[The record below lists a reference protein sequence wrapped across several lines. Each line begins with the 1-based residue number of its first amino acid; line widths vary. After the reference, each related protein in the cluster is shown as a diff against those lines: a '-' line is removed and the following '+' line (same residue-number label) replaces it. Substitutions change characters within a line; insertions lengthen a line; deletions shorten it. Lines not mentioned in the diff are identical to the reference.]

1 MEFINRIIVRFLSC
15 LLLLFSN
22 TAYAVE
28 GNIRISELIVTK
40 RDVNLHVSFYLTVP
54 GNAVASKFQ
63 KQLRPHIFNEKGE
76 AWLDPITINGNLKQK
91 QEEQKAALSNSV
103 YNPVFLVKRGTIF
116 AYVKEI
122 AYEDWMGTNITLE
135 LGVTQ
140 HGCCDVDTLESIY
153 GAELTFLRVPAT
165 IKRTQAIVS
174 NTKRQAER
182 IPFLR
187 PVDAKDSTLTD
198 RGSPLRFRQ
207 GSAQLYRTYM
217 SNDETLK
224 TIDDALSILQSDN
237 KALLSKISIMGF
249 ASPEGD
255 PELNYILSEKRA
267 KALRDEIV
275 LMHPEISEDQFEI
288 IAGGEDWQGLRK
300 LVAQS
305 EMRYRDE
312 ILDII
317 DNTPEGSIRELRLRR
332 LRGGAPY
339 RSLIDL
345 IYPQLRDACY
355 IRVWF
360 EEKPDMEAKI
370 INSAIEDIERNLIDD
385 ALEQLLTVEYDQRS
399 WNALGTCY
407 LIKGEIAKARH
418 YFVQA
423 VDAGNDDA
431 KSNLLLIS
439 TKETINLETN

>member
-1 MEFINRIIVRFLSC
+1 MEAFFKRITKSLSF
-15 LLLLFSN
+15 LLLLCSITTF
-22 TAYAVE
+22 AAE
-28 GNIRISELIVTK
+28 GNIRLSELIVTK
-40 RDVNLHVSFYLTVP
+40 RDINLHVSFYLTVP
-54 GNAVASKFQ
+54 GNAVASKYQ

-91 QEEQKAALSNSV
+91 QEEQKAALNKTV

-116 AYVKEI
+116 AYVREMP
-122 AYEDWMGTNITLE
+122 YEDWMGTNITLE

-153 GAELTFLRVPAT
+153 GGELTFLRVPTT
-165 IKRTQAIVS
+165 IKRMQAIVS

-187 PVDAKDSTLTD
+187 PVDAKDSTLAD
-198 RGSPLRFRQ
+198 RGSPVRFRQ
-207 GSAQLYRTYM
+207 GSAQLFRTYM
-217 SNDETLK
+217 SNDETLR

-237 KALLSKISIMGF
+237 KALLSKITIMGF

-255 PELNYILSEKRA
+255 PELNYRLSERRA
-267 KALRDEIV
+267 KALRDEIKN
-275 LMHPEISEDQFEI
+275 LHPEIADDQFEI
-288 IAGGEDWQGLRK
+288 IPGGEDWQGLRN

-317 DNTPEGSIRELRLRR
+317 DNTPEGSVRELRLRR

-345 IYPQLRDACY
+345 VYPQLRDACY

-360 EEKPDMEAKI
+360 EEKPDMEASI
-370 INSAIEDIERNLIDD
+370 INQAIEDIERNLIDD
-385 ALEQLLTVEYDQRS
+385 ALEQLLTVDYDQRS

>member
-22 TAYAVE
+22 TAYAAE
-28 GNIRISELIVTK
+28 RNFGLSELVVTK

-54 GNAVASKFQ
+54 GNAVASRYQ
-63 KQLRPHIFNEKGE
+63 KQLCPHIYNEKGE
-76 AWLDPITINGNLKQK
+76 AWLDPVTINGNLKQK
-91 QEEQKAALSNSV
+91 QEEQKAALSKTV
-103 YNPVFLVKRGTIF
+103 YNPGFLVKRGTIF
-116 AYVKEI
+116 AYVREI
-122 AYEDWMGTNITLE
+122 PYEDWMGTNITLE

-153 GAELTFLRVPAT
+153 GGELTFLRVPAT
-165 IKRTQAIVS
+165 IKRTQPIVS
-174 NTKRQAER
+174 NTKRQTER

-360 EEKPDMEAKI
+360 EEKPDMESRI
-370 INSAIEDIERNLIDD
+370 INEAIEDIERNLIDD